1 MNENLKIQALKESI
15 SNLVANY
22 EEKVADLR
30 VEVTVLTQEKH
41 QLQADNDRLAAQIE
55 TDSNEVVEGEVQ
67 D

>member
-30 VEVTVLTQEKH
+30 VEVTVLTQEKQ